1 MANDKELIQKLLK
14 IAEKQQQIITK
25 LAQVAAEP
33 APQKYAPKHPE
44 LHVAQLVMNSLPH
57 PLAATV
63 QDLVATRDILEVYFR
78 PGMASQQALDGITK
92 VVQGLSVKGMLP
104 FAFKVKAAG

>member
-25 LAQVAAEP
+25 LAQAVEP

-78 PGMASQQALDGITK
+78 PGMASQQALDGITR
-92 VVQGLSVKGMLP
+92 VVQGLSTKGMLP